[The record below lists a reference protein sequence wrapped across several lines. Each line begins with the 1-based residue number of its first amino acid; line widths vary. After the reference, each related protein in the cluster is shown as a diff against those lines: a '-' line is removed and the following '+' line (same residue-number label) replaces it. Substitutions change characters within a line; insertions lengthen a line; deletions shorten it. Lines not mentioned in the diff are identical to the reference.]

1 MINGIAKTVITSL
14 FAWSQSRFQNFKF
27 IETGT
32 TRKKGTETTRKKGTG
47 IEPGGT
53 VPIPIPSEAGS
64 KSRLFSRHDGIGT
77 GISVKNGIGTTESRV
92 NTLMVLS
99 LDELYSQKT
108 VMASKI
114 PKKYF
119 SGTGIGMGFCR
130 VRDGRDR
137 DKKNPVSYISSSDR

>member
-27 IETGT
+27 IE
-32 TRKKGTETTRKKGTG
+32 TETTRKKGTG